1 MAKRK
6 SQKRMVEQ
14 ARRDC
19 GEIEQGIRRGDC
31 MRLEYKNDRFTV
43 LSGECG
49 NDEVY
54 LHLRTNKGEVTLVL
68 SDDDLLTLEGQCT
81 DLGIYFESKN
91 LEKQRDMDAMG
102 ILQTTSEAVH

>member
-6 SQKRMVEQ
+6 SHKRMVEQ

-19 GEIEQGIRRGDC
+19 TEIEQGIRQGEC
-31 MRLEYKNDRFTV
+31 MRLEYKNDRFTIV
-43 LSGECG
+43 SGECG

-54 LHLRTNKGEVTLVL
+54 LHLRTNRGPITLVL
-68 SDDDLLTLEGQCT
+68 SDDDLLKLEGQCA

-91 LEKQRDMDAMG
+91 LDKQKDMDAMAMV
-102 ILQTTSEAVH
+102 QATSEAVH